1 MKQTTLFFILVSCL
15 FCSCGPTQDKVDKIV
30 EDGVEVVLNHLEP
43 YTLKGEPSTFSL
55 KEEFRI
61 DTEMDKI
68 AKIGL
73 TDLRCFDVDSQ
84 GNIYFL
90 KMGRG
95 KGDNIFK
102 FDKTGKFISSF
113 GITGQG
119 PGEFIYPRHLE
130 IDNQGRLFI
139 TDPGKSKLIIFDS
152 IGKFIKEIN
161 TKGIKISC
169 LENGKFLALEQQPG
183 SYMEE
188 YIQFPFKLLST
199 QFEELKELDRFRILN
214 SNLTKKR
221 RGTSPILGWSSS
233 KKGIYVGNEERGY
246 EIWVYD
252 LEGKL
257 YRKIRKE
264 FKNVPVSEEYKKTMM
279 ERTNEQLKRMT
290 FFPDN
295 FPPYQS
301 FFSDDYGKLFVMTY
315 EAGDNPGEFMFDIFN
330 AEGAFIERK
339 SLNVWVNEGFVWGM
353 IKENL
358 FYCLREKENGYK
370 ELVVYRTNGE

>member
-1 MKQTTLFFILVSCL
+1 MKKLLILL
-15 FCSCGPTQDKVDKIV
+15 CSLSICFYCGSKQEEVERIM
-30 EDGVEVVLNHLEP
+30 EDGVEVVINHLEP
-43 YTLKGEPSTFSL
+43 YKIEGEPKTL
-55 KEEFRI
+55 TLDEEFII

-68 AKIGL
+68 ANIGL

-84 GNIYFL
+84 GNIYLL

-95 KGDNIFK
+95 KGNNIFK
-102 FDKTGKFISSF
+102 FDKTGRFVSSF

-119 PGEFIYPRHLE
+119 PGEFVYPRHLE
-130 IDNQGRLFI
+130 IDNQERLLI

-152 IGKFIKEIN
+152 NGEFIKEIK
-161 TKGIKISC
+161 TEGIKISC

-221 RGTSPILGWSSS
+221 RGTAPIWGWSSS
-233 KKGIYVGNEERGY
+233 KKGIYVGNEDRGY

-252 LEGKL
+252 LEGNL
-257 YRKIRKE
+257 YRKIKKE
-264 FKNVPVSEEYKKTMM
+264 FKSVPVSEEYKNKMM
-279 ERTNEQLKRMT
+279 ERANEQLKKIT
-290 FFPDN
+290 FFPDY

-301 FFSDDYGKLFVMTY
+301 FFADDNGRLFVMTY
-315 EAGDNPGEFMFDIFN
+315 EVGDNPREFIFDIFN
-330 AEGAFIERK
+330 AEGVFIGRK

-353 IKENL
+353 IKEDL
-358 FYCLREKENGYK
+358 FYCLQEKESGYK
-370 ELVVYRTNGE
+370 ELVVYKMKCE